1 MIPQVLL
8 ALASAS
14 TAMAHFAVKFP
25 SWRSDTLSKA
35 GEEKYSQWTY
45 PCAGVPYKA
54 GNITDWPLEGGS
66 LQLDLH
72 HAWTYVFVNLG
83 LGGNTTNF
91 NVSLTPE
98 FWNVTGKG
106 VLCMDKLPIPKDVQ
120 SQVQDGGLASLQVV
134 TVGAKGSALYN
145 CADVRFKKDAKGP
158 ENCTTSSGMVVQ
170 SVKQQDS
177 NASGNGTTGGN
188 GTAGGGTKG
197 SDGAAVG
204 ADLLALLTVMGL
216 ASAFAVGL

>member
-1 MIPQVLL
+1 M
-8 ALASAS
+8 
-14 TAMAHFAVKFP
+14 
-25 SWRSDTLSKA
+25 
-35 GEEKYSQWTY
+35 
-45 PCAGVPYKA
+45 
-54 GNITDWPLEGGS
+54 
-66 LQLDLH
+66 
-72 HAWTYVFVNLG
+72 NLG
-83 LGGNTTNF
+83 LGGNATNF
-91 NVSLTPE
+91 NFSLTPE
-98 FWNVTGKG
+98 FLNVTGKG
-106 VLCMDKLPIPKDVQ
+106 VLCVDKLPLPKDVQ

-145 CADVRFKKDAKGP
+145 CADIRFKKDAKGP

-197 SDGAAVG
+197 SDGVTVG
-204 ADLLALLTVMGL
+204 ADFLALLTVMGL

>member
-1 MIPQVLL
+1 
-8 ALASAS
+8 
-14 TAMAHFAVKFP
+14 MAHFAVKFP

-120 SQVQDGGLASLQVV
+120 SQVQDGGLASLQIV

-145 CADVRFKKDAKGP
+145 CADIRFKKDAKGP
-158 ENCTTSSGMVVQ
+158 ENCTTSSGMMVQ

-197 SDGAAVG
+197 SDGVAVG